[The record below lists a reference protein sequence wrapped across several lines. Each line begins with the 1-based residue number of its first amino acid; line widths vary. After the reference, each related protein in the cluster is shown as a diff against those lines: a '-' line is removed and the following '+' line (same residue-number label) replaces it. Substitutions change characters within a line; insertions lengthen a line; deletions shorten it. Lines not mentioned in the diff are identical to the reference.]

1 MGERLVQL
9 SLDSTVSHNS
19 GNPAVGWLSG
29 LAGSSSSGNELGV
42 LPLCQNHLRLTSCLL
57 AG

>member
-1 MGERLVQL
+1 MGERLVRL
-9 SLDSTVSHNS
+9 SLDSTISRNS

-29 LAGSSSSGNELGV
+29 LAGSSSSGND
-42 LPLCQNHLRLTSCLL
+42 LPLCQNHLRLTSRLL